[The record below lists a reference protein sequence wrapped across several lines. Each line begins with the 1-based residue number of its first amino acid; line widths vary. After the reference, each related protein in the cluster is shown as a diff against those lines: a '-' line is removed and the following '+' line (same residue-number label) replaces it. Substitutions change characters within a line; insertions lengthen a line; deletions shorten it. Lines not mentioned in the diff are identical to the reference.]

1 MVPSNLLTPT
11 DDDFHRFEERL
22 LHTVDTQL
30 VQRRRRHRGILAA
43 ATALLV
49 AGGGVTA
56 WVTLATPELR
66 SLSTYCYSEAS
77 TDSAFTQ
84 VGSPT
89 DRIADDGT
97 ATSLP
102 PVVDPA
108 AAAVS
113 NCQAVWAIDF
123 FGLGAVAG
131 DAPGSGSTGVPSGS
145 ATPTPAAPTPPATPT
160 PPAAPVPT
168 VPALQA
174 CLRPDG
180 VYAVFPVLPGAD
192 NADDPDAF
200 CAAVGLQPPYTP

>member
-1 MVPSNLLTPT
+1 MLPSNLLTPT
-11 DDDFHRFEERL
+11 DDDFDRFEERL

-30 VQRRRRHRGILAA
+30 VQRRRRHRGVVAA
-43 ATALLV
+43 ATALLL

-66 SLSTYCYSEAS
+66 GLSTYCYSEAS

-108 AAAVS
+108 AAAVV
-113 NCQAVWAIDF
+113 NCRAVWAIDF
-123 FGLGAVAG
+123 FGPGAPAG
-131 DAPGSGSTGVPSGS
+131 DAPAPGAGSTAVPTGS
-145 ATPTPAAPTPPATPT
+145 ATPTPPAP
-160 PPAAPVPT
+160 PVPT

-180 VYAVFPVLPGAD
+180 VYAVFPVLPGAE

>member
-11 DDDFHRFEERL
+11 DDDFDRFEERL
-22 LHTVDTQL
+22 LHTVETQL
-30 VQRRRRHRGILAA
+30 VQRRRRHRGIVAA

-102 PVVDPA
+102 PVADPA

-123 FGLGAVAG
+123 FG
-131 DAPGSGSTGVPSGS
+131 
-145 ATPTPAAPTPPATPT
+145 PAAPTSPAPPA
-160 PPAAPVPT
+160 PT

-180 VYAVFPVLPGAD
+180 VYAVFPVLPGAET
-192 NADDPDAF
+192 ADDPDAF
-200 CAAVGLQPPYTP
+200 CAAVGLQPPYAP